1 MAEPVVA
8 QTSFSMAVPD
18 LMRTGIESAGFTNVR
33 EKTFKMPIGDWAKHP
48 IYKEAGRLNMM
59 AYKEGLEGWL
69 MYALT
74 RWGLPEPWGPDEV
87 TNYVGKS

>member
-8 QTSFSMAVPD
+8 QTGFSMVVPD
-18 LMRTGIESAGFTNVR
+18 LMRAGIESAGFTNVR

-48 IYKEAGRLNMM
+48 IYKEAGRWNMM

-74 RWGLPEPWGPDEV
+74 RWGLPEPWEPDEV
-87 TNYVGKS
+87 TSYVGKS